1 NCRSAYQRRTVQ
13 TMNYDEFAF
22 FNRQLASM
30 LGEGLPL
37 EGAIKQLAQ
46 GMRSGPLRLE
56 IEELQKELSR
66 GIPLSEAIQKR
77 NLPEMYRRMVRI
89 GVSNNDLPGVLTLI
103 ADHYDR
109 ANSLW
114 TRLKGLMVYPVLVVI
129 VSLGLTTL
137 VSVVFNR
144 FLSHFL
150 DQFALRPPFAIAL

>member
-1 NCRSAYQRRTVQ
+1 
-13 TMNYDEFAF
+13 
-22 FNRQLASM
+22 
-30 LGEGLPL
+30 
-37 EGAIKQLAQ
+37 
-46 GMRSGPLRLE
+46 
-56 IEELQKELSR
+56 ELQKELSR

-77 NLPEMYRRMVRI
+77 NLPDMYRRMVRI

-150 DQFALRPPFAIAL
+150 DQFALRPPFAIALVWMPPILLCFVVICGAAAMFFPKWRGQLRWKLPGFREASLAQLASAVALMLKKGTPL